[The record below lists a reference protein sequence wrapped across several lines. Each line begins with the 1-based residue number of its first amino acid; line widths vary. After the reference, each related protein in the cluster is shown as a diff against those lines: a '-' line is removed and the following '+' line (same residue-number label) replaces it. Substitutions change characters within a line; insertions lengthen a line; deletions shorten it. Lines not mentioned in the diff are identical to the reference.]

1 MSRQVMNMVLY
12 GMLMILSISTNAME
26 KGHYLF
32 SYFTDDTT
40 EGQQVRYAISDDGI
54 KFVPLNG
61 NRPVIGSDSISISG
75 GVRDP
80 HIIRG
85 NDGYFR
91 MVLTDMDMSKGKWT
105 NRGIVMLR
113 SKDLVHWEHSRV
125 HFPERYSG
133 SDPAWANAVWAPQ
146 TIYDP
151 SVNRYM
157 VYYSLHSDKSGP
169 YPVDKVFYSY
179 ADDEFSNLET
189 DPAPLFDYDGPSIDT
204 DIVKDENNMYHL
216 FFNTWGNGKTQRR
229 QYVFTDIHDKN
240 TWSLLPGHFQP
251 NEKRSE
257 GSTAYPLYEGG
268 WILCY
273 DCFRDKEF
281 EFCKSD
287 DLINLELIYVT
298 EPNDRFNPKHGSVIW
313 ITDEECQRLK
323 EAFPDD

>member
-1 MSRQVMNMVLY
+1 MKKQVFKPVISW
-12 GMLMILSISTNAME
+12 MLMLLSITACAAE
-26 KGHYLF
+26 KGYYLF

-54 KFVPLNG
+54 RFIPLNDG
-61 NRPVIGSDSISISG
+61 NPVIKSDTISISG

-113 SKDLVHWEHSRV
+113 SKDLVNWEHNRV
-125 HFPERYSG
+125 HFPNRYAG
-133 SDPAWANAVWAPQ
+133 TDPAKANAVWAPQ

-151 SVNRYM
+151 AVDKYM
-157 VYYSLHSDKSGP
+157 VYFSLHSEKSGP
-169 YPVDKVFYSY
+169 YPVDKVFYAY
-179 ADDEFSNLET
+179 ANDDFSNLDT
-189 DPAPLFDYDGPSIDT
+189 DPIPLFVYDGPSIDP
-204 DIVKDENNMYHL
+204 DIVLDENNTYHL
-216 FFNTWGNGKTQRR
+216 FFNTWGNGKTGRR
-229 QYVFTDIHDKN
+229 QYIFTDLHDKN
-240 TWSLLPGHFQP
+240 TWKLLPGHFQP

-273 DCFRDKEF
+273 DCFRDKVF

-287 DLINLELIYVT
+287 DLINLELIHAT
-298 EPNDRFNPKHGSVIW
+298 GADDKFNPKHGSVIW
-313 ITDEECQRLK
+313 ISADECRQLK
-323 EAFPDD
+323 DGFK